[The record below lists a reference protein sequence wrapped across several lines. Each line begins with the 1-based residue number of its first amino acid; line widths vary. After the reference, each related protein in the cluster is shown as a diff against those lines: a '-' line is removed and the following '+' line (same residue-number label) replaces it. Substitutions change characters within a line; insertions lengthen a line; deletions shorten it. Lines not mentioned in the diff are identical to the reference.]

1 MHREYLPLVDF
12 DEMSKAYINATSL
25 DLVEVLTEENFQ
37 LKKELNA
44 LNERYDRMLSTLQDS
59 IETVLRVA
67 REGKADN

>member
-1 MHREYLPLVDF
+1 
-12 DEMSKAYINATSL
+12 MSKAYNNAISL
-25 DLVEVLTEENFQ
+25 DLVEVLTQENFQ

>member
-1 MHREYLPLVDF
+1 MDF
-12 DEMSKAYINATSL
+12 KEMSKAYINATSL

>member
-1 MHREYLPLVDF
+1 MHREYISLMDF
-12 DEMSKAYINATSL
+12 EEMSKAYINATSL

>member
-25 DLVEVLTEENFQ
+25 NLVEVLTEENFQ

>member
-1 MHREYLPLVDF
+1 
-12 DEMSKAYINATSL
+12 MSKAYINATSL

>member
-1 MHREYLPLVDF
+1 
-12 DEMSKAYINATSL
+12 MSKAYDNATSL
-25 DLVEVLTEENFQ
+25 NIVEVLTEENFQ

-44 LNERYDRMLSTLQDS
+44 LNERYERVLSSLQDS

>member
-1 MHREYLPLVDF
+1 
-12 DEMSKAYINATSL
+12 MSKAYNNATSL
-25 DLVEVLTEENFQ
+25 NIVEVLTEENFQ

-44 LNERYDRMLSTLQDS
+44 LNERYERVLSSLQDS

>member
-1 MHREYLPLVDF
+1 
-12 DEMSKAYINATSL
+12 MSKAYNNAVSL
-25 DLVEVLTEENFQ
+25 DLVEVLTQENFQ

>member
-1 MHREYLPLVDF
+1 MDF
-12 DEMSKAYINATSL
+12 DEMSKAYDNATSL
-25 DLVEVLTEENFQ
+25 NIVEVLTEENFQ

-44 LNERYDRMLSTLQDS
+44 LNERYERVLSSLQDS

>member
-1 MHREYLPLVDF
+1 MDF
-12 DEMSKAYINATSL
+12 DEMSKAYSNATSL

>member
-1 MHREYLPLVDF
+1 
-12 DEMSKAYINATSL
+12 MSKAYNNATSL
-25 DLVEVLTEENFQ
+25 NLVEVLTEENFQ

-44 LNERYDRMLSTLQDS
+44 LNERYERVLSSLQDS

>member
-1 MHREYLPLVDF
+1 
-12 DEMSKAYINATSL
+12 MSKAYNNAISL
-25 DLVEVLTEENFQ
+25 NLVEVLTEENFQ

-44 LNERYDRMLSTLQDS
+44 LNERYERVLSSLQDS

>member
-1 MHREYLPLVDF
+1 VDF

>member
-1 MHREYLPLVDF
+1 MDF
-12 DEMSKAYINATSL
+12 EEMSKAYINATSL

>member
-1 MHREYLPLVDF
+1 MDF
-12 DEMSKAYINATSL
+12 EEMSKAYINATSL

-44 LNERYDRMLSTLQDS
+44 LTERYDRMLSTLQDS

>member
-1 MHREYLPLVDF
+1 MDF
-12 DEMSKAYINATSL
+12 EEMSKAYNNAISL
-25 DLVEVLTEENFQ
+25 DLVEVLTQENFQ

>member
-1 MHREYLPLVDF
+1 MDF

>member
-1 MHREYLPLVDF
+1 MDF
-12 DEMSKAYINATSL
+12 DEMSKAYNNATSL
-25 DLVEVLTEENFQ
+25 NIVEVLTEENFQ

-44 LNERYDRMLSTLQDS
+44 LNERYERVLSSLQDS